1 MRVSRETSREID
13 DAAAL
18 WAARVER
25 DLTSQE
31 AAELEQWLA
40 QDVRRLGA
48 YARARA
54 IAANSRRLGALN
66 AASNRDPLAS
76 PTALATDRSAQRHRV
91 INRRVAIAAVA
102 TLGMGGAGL
111 GAAVW
116 RHSQSYRTGLGEV
129 KEFVLEDGS
138 RMSLSALTSVSLR
151 FSRSAREVV
160 MAAGEALFEVADD
173 SRPFRVLTA
182 GVAVVADNA
191 RVLLR
196 RYDQGPLDVATLAG
210 KATLRAS
217 EADPLLIDA
226 GHSLKLDESPEVAP
240 LEAGQAQRAL
250 AWREGRLALHNE
262 TLSEAARSFA
272 RFSAQRISFGDAA
285 AGDQRITG
293 LFNAR
298 DPLTFAKAAA
308 ASLGLALSATPQDI
322 RLSSM

>member
-25 DLTSQE
+25 ELTSQE
-31 AAELEQWLA
+31 AAELDQWLA

-66 AASNRDPLAS
+66 AAANRDPGGSPLAV
-76 PTALATDRSAQRHRV
+76 ATDRAQRHRV
-91 INRRVAIAAVA
+91 INRRVAIAAMA

-151 FSRSAREVV
+151 FSRSSREVV
-160 MAAGEALFEVADD
+160 MAAGEALFEVAED

-226 GHSLKLDESPEVAP
+226 GHRLKLDESPEVAP

-285 AGDQRITG
+285 AADQRITG

-298 DPLTFAKAAA
+298 DPLAFAKAAA